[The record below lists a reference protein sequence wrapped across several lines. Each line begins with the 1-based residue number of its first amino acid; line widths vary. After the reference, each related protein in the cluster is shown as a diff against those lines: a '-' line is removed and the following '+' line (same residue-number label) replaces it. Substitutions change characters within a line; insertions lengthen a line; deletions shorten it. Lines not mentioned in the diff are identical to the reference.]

1 MLPYPTSL
9 PLDEITLL
17 VASIRKGD
25 ILADKPRLAKAVWE
39 LAGYASLMALGEPS
53 AVLTPSP
60 AAEPISPIHMAQSG
74 PAAQRRAGP
83 RIPRTVPRAPGQ
95 GCRCGGGPPVERHSQ
110 VGLDP
115 LARSPLTCVASF
127 WLR

>member
-74 PAAQRRAGP
+74 PPLNDEQVLEYLELFLGHQAKGAAAAVALPWRDILKWA
-83 RIPRTVPRAPGQ
+83 
-95 GCRCGGGPPVERHSQ
+95 
-110 VGLDP
+110 
-115 LARSPLTCVASF
+115 LTLLLGV
-127 WLR
+127 L